1 MTMSE
6 ENTMQTINRA
16 TRARQALALYRQV
29 FPRNLIIIALITG
42 AIFLLQLAIAAY
54 FSGRGEVFTGSAPI
68 ILAIFV
74 FVTAIMSM
82 TQYLPLAL
90 GLGLTRH
97 AFLLASLVH
106 ASILAIVLTGACMLL
121 ALVEHVTD
129 GWWLGFTFFDVAGE
143 LTVHPASAIAI
154 IPLGLLAVASLGL
167 LLGAIH
173 TRWGGTGAWVVIL
186 GTLAAASILGSIES
200 LASLA
205 RSAASIVDSAP
216 MEAQLL
222 GGYALAALVLA
233 ALTSLVIRRASI

>member
-1 MTMSE
+1 MPE

-16 TRARQALALYRQV
+16 TRVRQALALYRQV
-29 FPRNLIIIALITG
+29 FPRNLITIALITG
-42 AIFLLQLAIAAY
+42 AIFVVQLALAAY
-54 FSGRGEVFTGSAPI
+54 LSGRGEVFTGSAPI

-74 FVTAIMSM
+74 FVTAILTM

-106 ASILAIVLTGACMLL
+106 ASILGIVLTAACMLL
-121 ALVEHVTD
+121 ALVEHITD

-143 LTVHPASAIAI
+143 LPVHPASAIAI
-154 IPLGLLAVASLGL
+154 VPLGLLAVACLGM

-173 TRWGGTGAWVVIL
+173 TRWGGTGTWVALL
-186 GTLAAASILGSIES
+186 GTLAAASVLGSIES

-205 RSAASIVDSAP
+205 RSAASILDSAP
-216 MEAQLL
+216 MEARLL
-222 GGYALAALVLA
+222 GGYALAALVFA
-233 ALTSLVIRRASI
+233 ALTSVVIRRASI